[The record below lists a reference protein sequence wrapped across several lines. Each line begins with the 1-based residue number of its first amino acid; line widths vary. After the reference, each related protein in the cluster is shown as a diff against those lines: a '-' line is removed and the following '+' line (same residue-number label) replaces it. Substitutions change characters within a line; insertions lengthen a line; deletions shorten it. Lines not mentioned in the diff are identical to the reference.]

1 MSTGKVSQQ
10 RNHGNLFGQLFNF
23 YTPPQPPEHTLNL
36 SYIYVILH
44 IKLLYHRARILVQVT
59 IYLEWKKIVE
69 KISKKCSTFVQCK

>member
-36 SYIYVILH
+36 SYIYFILH
-44 IKLLYHRARILVQVT
+44 INFLYHRARILVQVT
-59 IYLEWKKIVE
+59 IYLEWENCGKNIQE
-69 KISKKCSTFVQCK
+69 M